1 MKILLIA
8 GHGAGDPGSI
18 GCGYKEADLTRELVT
33 LVKPLLAEYAE
44 VSVYDFARKAK
55 ADVDNGIKYDYSQ
68 YDYVL
73 EFHFNAHKPTANGTE
88 IYVHTSETKTS
99 VEGLILRNIS
109 RFGFTNRGIKKSSQ
123 LVVMNRC
130 KMYQTPY
137 ALLETCFISNENDM
151 RIYQQNKNEIAKEIV
166 NALVEGFKLERSD
179 SMTEQERIKFNKLV
193 KAVSSLAERVDK
205 LDSKMIYGYV
215 DDNMPSWARPTISK
229 LIEKGI
235 LKGNANGN
243 LNLDDNMLRIFVIL
257 DRTGIFDK

>member
-55 ADVDNGIKYDYSQ
+55 ADVDNGIKYDYSK

-73 EFHFNAHKPTANGTE
+73 EFHFNAHKPAANGTE

-99 VEGLILRNIS
+99 VEGLILRNII

-123 LVVMNRC
+123 LVVMNKC
-130 KMYQTPY
+130 KMYKTPY

-151 RIYQQNKNEIAKEIV
+151 RIYQQHKNEIATAIV
-166 NALVEGFKLERSD
+166 NGIVEGFNLKGSVKMKELKD
-179 SMTEQERIKFNKLV
+179 IKGHY
-193 KAVSSLAERVDK
+193 AEKHIKDLFEMGVVNGDENGNFRPDDK
-205 LDSKMIYGYV
+205 LTRADAAIMV
-215 DDNMPSWARPTISK
+215 R
-229 LIEKGI
+229 
-235 LKGNANGN
+235 NAIRAASG
-243 LNLDDNMLRIFVIL
+243 R
-257 DRTGIFDK
+257 

>member
-73 EFHFNAHKPTANGTE
+73 EFHFNAHKPAANGTE

-151 RIYQQNKNEIAKEIV
+151 RIYQQHKNEIATEIV
-166 NALVEGFKLERSD
+166 NALVEGFKLERGD
-179 SMTEQERIKFNKLV
+179 SMTVQERIKFNELVKNVSAIAERLDKIENKMTYGYIDTNMPEWAKPTIQKLV
-193 KAVSSLAERVDK
+193 DK
-205 LDSKMIYGYV
+205 NL
-215 DDNMPSWARPTISK
+215 
-229 LIEKGI
+229 
-235 LKGNANGN
+235 LKGDESGN
-243 LNLDDNMLRIFVIL
+243 LHLDETMLRILVVL
-257 DRTGIFDK
+257 DRAKIFG